1 MLDGVKAAA
10 ARPQKLAEHIADQ
23 LRGQIV
29 RRELEDGQFL
39 PVEAELCLHFGTS
52 RPTMREA
59 FRILEAEGLLSI
71 RRGGRFGPQVQAPD
85 PSVVARSLGLLL
97 QHQGVDL
104 GAVYD
109 TFLDIVPRAAGR
121 LAVAATA
128 DDVAALVAQRERLV
142 ASAEDGTAFLEEST
156 EFNVLLVELAGNRVQ
171 ALLARMLAEV
181 VAAHRRAM
189 SAYFRSRPSVQA
201 RRVAEVLASTA
212 EVIRLVEAGDAG
224 VESFLREAL
233 DRHMRKALQ
242 VPMQETVQLV

>member
-1 MLDGVKAAA
+1 VRPAEE
-10 ARPQKLAEHIADQ
+10 RPQKLAEHIADQ

-29 RRELEDGQFL
+29 RRELVDGQFL
-39 PVEAELCLHFGTS
+39 PVEAELCTHFGTS

-97 QHQGVDL
+97 QHQEVDL

-109 TFLDIVPRAAGR
+109 TFLDMVPRAAGR
-121 LAVAATA
+121 LARTRTAADLARLREQRSRLEAAA
-128 DDVAALVAQRERLV
+128 DDGA
-142 ASAEDGTAFLEEST
+142 AFLEEST
-156 EFNVLLVELAGNRVQ
+156 EFSVLVVELAGNRVQ
-171 ALLARMLAEV
+171 ALMTRILADV

-189 SAYFRSRPSVQA
+189 SAYFRSQPTVQA
-201 RRVAEVLASTA
+201 RRVAEVLESTA
-212 EVIRLVEAGDAG
+212 QVLALVEARDPS
-224 VESFLREAL
+224 VEDLLHRAL

-242 VPMQETVQLV
+242 VPMQDTVQLV

>member
-1 MLDGVKAAA
+1 MARVRPAEE
-10 ARPQKLAEHIADQ
+10 RPQKLAEHIADQ

-29 RRELEDGQFL
+29 RRELADGQYL
-39 PVEAELCLHFGTS
+39 PVEAELCTHFGTS

-85 PSVVARSLGLLL
+85 PTVLARSLGLLL
-97 QHQGVDL
+97 QHQGVGL

-121 LAVAATA
+121 LAASRTAA
-128 DDVAALVAQRERLV
+128 DLERLREQRDRLV
-142 ASAEDGTAFLEEST
+142 AAAEDAAAFLEEST
-156 EFNVLLVELAGNRVQ
+156 EFSVLVVELSGNPVQ
-171 ALLARMLAEV
+171 ALLTRLLAEV

-189 SAYFRSRPSVQA
+189 STYFRQRPGVQA
-201 RRVAEVLASTA
+201 RRVAEVLDSTA
-212 EVIRLVEAGDAG
+212 QVLAMVEARDPA
-224 VESFLREAL
+224 VEDLLHRAL

-242 VPMQETVQLV
+242 VPMQDAVQLV

>member
-1 MLDGVKAAA
+1 VRPPEE
-10 ARPQKLAEHIADQ
+10 RPQKLAEHIADQ

-29 RRELEDGQFL
+29 RRELVDGQFL
-39 PVEAELCLHFGTS
+39 PVEAELCTHFGTS

-97 QHQGVDL
+97 QHQEVDL

-121 LAVAATA
+121 LARSRTAADLA
-128 DDVAALVAQRERLV
+128 RLREQRDRLV
-142 ASAEDGTAFLEEST
+142 AAADDGSAFLEEST
-156 EFNVLLVELAGNRVQ
+156 EFSVLVVELAGNRVQ
-171 ALLARMLAEV
+171 ALLTRILSEV

-189 SAYFRSRPSVQA
+189 SAYFRSQPTVQA
-201 RRVAEVLASTA
+201 RRVGEVLESTA
-212 EVIRLVEAGDAG
+212 QVLALIEARDPAVED
-224 VESFLREAL
+224 LLHRAL

-242 VPMQETVQLV
+242 VPMQDTVQLV